1 MQITSVETFLLHVPV
16 TNGRIEDSTHLVTHW
31 GAPGCVIHTDG
42 GIRGFGYT
50 GTHGHLELD
59 RILCRYIDN
68 VYAPLLEGEDPFETQ
83 RLWKKLALFPPSVWT
98 GRHGIS
104 RLALSAVDV
113 ALWDIKAKA
122 AGQPLWKL
130 LGGDHGKKIE
140 AYNTDG
146 GWLNWSEQRL
156 VEDVRRSVEE
166 AGFRGVK
173 IKVGSEDGGRD
184 LSRLEAVRKTIGNDV
199 KLMTDANGRWDL
211 AKALQIGRRLGDF
224 DVGWIEEP
232 LWYDDVRGHREL
244 AQSIGTPIAL
254 GEQLDTLDQF
264 QRFLE
269 ARAVHFVQP
278 DAVRLGGVTE
288 WLQVADVALA
298 SRLPV
303 VSHVGDMMQVHV
315 QTAFAHPASNS
326 LEYIPWLRGCFVEPA
341 TAKDGFFVR
350 PELPGAGTEVTAEAL
365 KLYGRPTQ

>member
-1 MQITSVETFLLHVPV
+1 MQITSIETFILHVPV

-31 GAPGCVIHTDG
+31 GAPGVIINTDA
-42 GIRGFGYT
+42 GIRGFGHT
-50 GTHGHLELD
+50 GTHGHLGLD
-59 RILCRYIDN
+59 QILCQYIRG
-68 VYAPLLEGEDPFETQ
+68 VYAPLLEGEDPLETQ
-83 RLWKKLALFPPSVWT
+83 RLWRKLALFPPAVWT
-98 GRHGIS
+98 GRHGVS
-104 RLALSAVDV
+104 RLALSCVDL

-130 LGGDHGKKIE
+130 LGGDHEKKIE

-146 GWLNWSEQRL
+146 GWLNWTEERL
-156 VEDVRRSVEE
+156 VDDVRRSVEE

-173 IKVGSEDGGRD
+173 MKVGSEDGNRD
-184 LSRLEAVRKTIGNDV
+184 LARLEAVRKTIGPAI

-211 AKALQIGRRLGDF
+211 PKALRIGHRLKDF

-232 LWYDDVRGHREL
+232 IWYDDVRGHQVL
-244 AQSIGTPIAL
+244 AQSIETPIAL

-288 WLQVADVALA
+288 WLQVAEAALA

-303 VSHVGDMMQVHV
+303 VSHVGDMMQIHV
-315 QTAFAHPASNS
+315 QTAFAHPATNS

-341 TAKDGFFVR
+341 TVKDGFFVL
-350 PELPGAGTEVTAEAL
+350 PELPGAGTEVTIEAL
-365 KLYGRPTQ
+365 GLYGKPTQ